1 MHIKGGEKLSIAN
14 KELAFPPRSSL
25 KPGAGSPPGDIMGDT
40 MEDEEREHQMT
51 KFEIDNCRKNIEFYR
66 LQIEN
71 MEEKILELEKL
82 KRQYEY
88 Y

>member
-1 MHIKGGEKLSIAN
+1 
-14 KELAFPPRSSL
+14 
-25 KPGAGSPPGDIMGDT
+25 
-40 MEDEEREHQMT
+40 MT

-71 MEEKILELEKL
+71 MEEKIMELEKL